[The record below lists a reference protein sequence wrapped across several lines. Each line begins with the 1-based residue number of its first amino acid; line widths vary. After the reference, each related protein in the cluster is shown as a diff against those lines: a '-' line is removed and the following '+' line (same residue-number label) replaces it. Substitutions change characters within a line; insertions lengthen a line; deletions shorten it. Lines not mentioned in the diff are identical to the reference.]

1 MGTTFRGGVH
11 LNHQMGMLFRLR
23 SLVLQKTLF
32 FSSNPLSH
40 IPSNDQNSRGVIMN
54 SDIFTELT
62 QDIKK
67 LYALE
72 QSIIDG
78 DHTGTNDL
86 RSKQALL
93 VSEVI
98 QSLQKLKITLQSEPH
113 FAVAEQ
119 HTFS

>member
-1 MGTTFRGGVH
+1 MD
-11 LNHQMGMLFRLR
+11 
-23 SLVLQKTLF
+23 
-32 FSSNPLSH
+32 P
-40 IPSNDQNSRGVIMN
+40 
-54 SDIFTELT
+54 DILLEIT

-78 DHTGTNDL
+78 DHEESSEL

-98 QSLQKLKITLQSEPH
+98 QSLQKLKDMLKTESQIPETQ
-113 FAVAEQ
+113 FTMTRQ
-119 HTFS
+119 HVLS

>member
-1 MGTTFRGGVH
+1 M
-11 LNHQMGMLFRLR
+11 
-23 SLVLQKTLF
+23 
-32 FSSNPLSH
+32 
-40 IPSNDQNSRGVIMN
+40 D
-54 SDIFTELT
+54 SDILLELT

-78 DHTGTNDL
+78 DHEENSEL

-98 QSLQKLKITLQSEPH
+98 QSLQKLKDTLKTESQFLETQ
-113 FAVAEQ
+113 FTMTKQ
-119 HTFS
+119 HVLS

>member
-1 MGTTFRGGVH
+1 MD
-11 LNHQMGMLFRLR
+11 
-23 SLVLQKTLF
+23 SDVLL
-32 FSSNPLSH
+32 
-40 IPSNDQNSRGVIMN
+40 
-54 SDIFTELT
+54 ELT

-78 DHTGTNDL
+78 DQRNSEL

-98 QSLQKLKITLQSEPH
+98 QSLQKLKNSLKVESQFPETQ
-113 FAVAEQ
+113 FTMTKQ
-119 HTFS
+119 HVLS

>member
-1 MGTTFRGGVH
+1 
-11 LNHQMGMLFRLR
+11 
-23 SLVLQKTLF
+23 
-32 FSSNPLSH
+32 
-40 IPSNDQNSRGVIMN
+40 MN

-78 DHTGTNDL
+78 DHTGANDL

-93 VSEVI
+93 ISEVI
-98 QSLQKLKITLQSEPH
+98 QSLQKLKITLQSEPQL
-113 FAVAEQ
+113 AVAEQ

>member
-1 MGTTFRGGVH
+1 M
-11 LNHQMGMLFRLR
+11 
-23 SLVLQKTLF
+23 
-32 FSSNPLSH
+32 
-40 IPSNDQNSRGVIMN
+40 D
-54 SDIFTELT
+54 SDILLELT

-78 DHTGTNDL
+78 DHEENSEL

-98 QSLQKLKITLQSEPH
+98 QSLQKLKDTLKTESQFLETQ
-113 FAVAEQ
+113 FTMTKQ
-119 HTFS
+119 HALS

>member
-1 MGTTFRGGVH
+1 MD
-11 LNHQMGMLFRLR
+11 
-23 SLVLQKTLF
+23 
-32 FSSNPLSH
+32 P
-40 IPSNDQNSRGVIMN
+40 
-54 SDIFTELT
+54 DILLEIT

-78 DHTGTNDL
+78 DHEENSEL

-98 QSLQKLKITLQSEPH
+98 QSLQKLKDTLKTESQFLETQ
-113 FAVAEQ
+113 FTMTKQ
-119 HTFS
+119 HVLS

>member
-1 MGTTFRGGVH
+1 
-11 LNHQMGMLFRLR
+11 
-23 SLVLQKTLF
+23 
-32 FSSNPLSH
+32 
-40 IPSNDQNSRGVIMN
+40 MN
-54 SDIFTELT
+54 SDILVELT

-78 DHTGTNDL
+78 DHQESNEL

-98 QSLQKLKITLQSEPH
+98 QSLQKLKNVLK
-113 FAVAEQ
+113 AESQFPETRFTMTKQ
-119 HTFS
+119 HVLS

>member
-1 MGTTFRGGVH
+1 MD
-11 LNHQMGMLFRLR
+11 L
-23 SLVLQKTLF
+23 
-32 FSSNPLSH
+32 
-40 IPSNDQNSRGVIMN
+40 
-54 SDIFTELT
+54 DILLELT

-78 DHTGTNDL
+78 DHNGSSEF

-98 QSLQKLKITLQSEPH
+98 QSLQKLKNTLKTESEFPETR
-113 FAVAEQ
+113 FTMTKQ
-119 HTFS
+119 HVLS

>member
-1 MGTTFRGGVH
+1 MR
-11 LNHQMGMLFRLR
+11 
-23 SLVLQKTLF
+23 
-32 FSSNPLSH
+32 
-40 IPSNDQNSRGVIMN
+40 
-54 SDIFTELT
+54 SDILIELT

-72 QSIIDG
+72 ASIVEGNHSESDQ
-78 DHTGTNDL
+78 L

-98 QSLQKLKITLQSEPH
+98 QSLQKLKNTLTTTESHVLMTE
-113 FAVAEQ
+113 